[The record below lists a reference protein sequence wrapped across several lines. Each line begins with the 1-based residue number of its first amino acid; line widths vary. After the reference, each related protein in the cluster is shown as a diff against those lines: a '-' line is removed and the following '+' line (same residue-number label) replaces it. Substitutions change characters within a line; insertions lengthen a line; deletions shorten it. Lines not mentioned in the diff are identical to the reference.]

1 MVPEEI
7 PLLFSDLKPVPQED
21 GPIPV
26 CQIDYSADFVLAY
39 DYFRALLLTNERSE
53 RALALTEVCLT
64 FNPANYTVW
73 HVRRECVD
81 ALGWTEERLDY
92 EWNLASRLGGP
103 NPKNYQ
109 IAFHRRCALE
119 AFSRGFLVNEDT
131 TISRHNLMTTRLHE
145 AKAKQEL
152 KYLATVLT
160 NVDGKNYHVW
170 SSRQWILR
178 EINLESWFA
187 EEIDFCH
194 ELTEQDCRNNS
205 AWNQRWFSVHRG
217 LKTALDAELAQQ
229 EVDYT
234 FRMVSMDPYNESPWR
249 YLIGIL
255 REQQPST
262 RRHLIDHCRQAIP
275 KIQNVL
281 SNASRDPDA
290 CANLNSARIDLLEME
305 GSKECI
311 QEAISLC
318 KAMSEQHDTI
328 RSKYWDFRIVQLQT
342 KIATIS

>member
-7 PLLFSDLKPVPQED
+7 PFIFSDLKPVPQDD

-26 CQIDYSADFVLAY
+26 CQIDYNANFVLAY
-39 DYFRALLLTNERSE
+39 DYFRALLQTNERSE
-53 RALALTEVCLT
+53 RALALTEVCLAL
-64 FNPANYTVW
+64 NPANYTVW

-81 ALGWTEERLDY
+81 ALGWTDERLEY
-92 EWNLASRLGGP
+92 EWTLAARLGGS

-119 AFSRGFLVNEDT
+119 AFSRCCLDQDT
-131 TISRHNLMTTRLHE
+131 TITSNQPIKIRLDE
-145 AKAKQEL
+145 SKAKKEL

-178 EINLESWFA
+178 EINLESWFK
-187 EEIDFCH
+187 EEIEFCH
-194 ELTEQDCRNNS
+194 ELTKQDCRNNS
-205 AWNQRWFSVHRG
+205 AWNQRWFAVHRG
-217 LKTALDAELAQQ
+217 TKNALNAELAQL
-229 EVDYT
+229 EIDYT
-234 FRMVSMDPYNESPWR
+234 LHMASIDPYNESPWR

-255 REQQPST
+255 REQPT
-262 RRHLIDHCRQAIP
+262 PRTLLIGHCQQALP

-305 GSKECI
+305 GSKDCI
-311 QEAISLC
+311 EEAISLC
-318 KAMSEQHDTI
+318 KAMSEQYDTI
-328 RSKYWDFRIVQLQT
+328 RSKYWDFRAVQLET
-342 KIATIS
+342 KIATSS